1 MCFYR
6 GGDFVHILHLEYSG
20 FFRKIVKELILE
32 SGHSPIESKYGSDV
46 FKILAQTDISL
57 IITGFELADMTG
69 EELIRSMRNSRFSD
83 IPIVVITSLETSEV
97 RERLKGLDIQDV
109 ILKQDLT
116 PERFN
121 SCIDRILED

>member
-1 MCFYR
+1 M
-6 GGDFVHILHLEYSG
+6 HILHLEYSG

-121 SCIDRILED
+121 SCIDRILEE